1 MDHIKFR
8 NGVGIMQGRLLP
20 KYSGRYQ
27 AHPVGYWENEFG
39 IAAGLGL
46 TCIEFILDYNDADI
60 NPLLN
65 SAGINAIMKISSQ
78 TGISVRSVCADYFM
92 EAPLHDEDQSA
103 AEHSAGVL
111 RRLIEHGAELG
122 LKDIVIPCVDQS
134 SLKGPAAT
142 DRFVRAIT
150 SILPAAEAAGV
161 NLSLETDFAPEPFA
175 ALLARLDSPAIT
187 VNYDTGNSASLG
199 FDPAEELQAYGHRI
213 SDIHIKDRI
222 TGGGSVVL
230 GTGNADLNRFFDALK
245 PLNFSG
251 PFIMQAYRDDEGVEI
266 FKKQF
271 DWMVTNYF
279 RPYGFAIN

>member
-1 MDHIKFR
+1 
-8 NGVGIMQGRLLP
+8 MQGRLLP

-39 IAAGLGL
+39 IAASLGL
-46 TCIEFILDYNDADI
+46 SCIEFILDYNDADI

-65 SAGINAIMKISSQ
+65 SAGIDAILEISSQ
-78 TGISVRSVCADYFM
+78 AGISVRSVCADYFM
-92 EAPLHDEDQSA
+92 EAPLHNEDQSA
-103 AEHSAGVL
+103 AERSAGVL
-111 RRLIEHGAELG
+111 RRLIKHGAELG

-134 SLKGPAAT
+134 SLKGTAAT

-222 TGGGSVVL
+222 KGGGSVVL
-230 GTGNADLNRFFDALK
+230 GTGNADLSRFFDALK

-271 DWMVTNYF
+271 DWVVTNYF